1 MGHSRLDELHQA
13 NPTAT
18 DIPDVSN
25 FNVDEEGM
33 DTFFKDMEAVQG
45 QIEEIRVYSQNISE
59 KHGQKLASVSQR
71 QGVER
76 DNELDELNTKLTSQ
90 ATKVR
95 NVIKKIDAELKSVTV
110 KDASYR
116 LKMQQHAAI
125 SRQFFDVMTEYNKV
139 QQKFKKK
146 YRERVVR
153 QYKIV
158 KPDVTDKEIDEALS
172 SEAGDSIFAQQ
183 ILSPGHQE
191 AKKALEEIK
200 DRHEEIIKLEKS
212 IKELHQLFLDM
223 AVLINQQGEMLDRIE
238 FNVSNAEDYTAEAAV
253 QLNSA
258 LSYQRSAR
266 KKKLICLAIVIAI
279 IIAVIVILIIKLN

>member
-1 MGHSRLDELHQA
+1 
-13 NPTAT
+13 
-18 DIPDVSN
+18 
-25 FNVDEEGM
+25 M
-33 DTFFKDMEAVQG
+33 DG
-45 QIEEIRVYSQNISE
+45 SLIS
-59 KHGQKLASVSQR
+59 
-71 QGVER
+71 
-76 DNELDELNTKLTSQ
+76 
-90 ATKVR
+90 
-95 NVIKKIDAELKSVTV
+95 I
-110 KDASYR
+110 Y
-116 LKMQQHAAI
+116 
-125 SRQFFDVMTEYNKV
+125 
-139 QQKFKKK
+139 
-146 YRERVVR
+146 RVVR

-158 KPDVTDKEIDEALS
+158 KPDVTDQEIDEALS

-191 AKKALEEIK
+191 AKRALEEIK

-223 AVLINQQGEMLDRIE
+223 AVLIDQQGEMLDRIE

-279 IIAVIVILIIKLN
+279 IIAVVVILIIKLK